1 MTLKRK
7 NFYILK
13 SDFIRGKII
22 GVDGGGTLYRIW
34 VKKDGN
40 GIFNIAVEHR
50 YFSRII
56 EDKGKIIGKEIEYED
71 DSIYFVEDM
80 NAS

>member
-1 MTLKRK
+1 M
-7 NFYILK
+7 
-13 SDFIRGKII
+13 RGKII

-34 VKKDGN
+34 VKKDGD
-40 GIFNIAVEHR
+40 GIFNIPVEHR

-71 DSIYFVEDM
+71 EMIYFIEDLE
-80 NAS
+80 A